1 MMPLEIG
8 AVPRP
13 FCEASRLVRRR
24 ASGPRLAPPRA
35 TRAVPEETAVAFSY
49 EGAAYAVMM
58 ATPADLTDFAIGF
71 SLTERIIGSPRDIE
85 TLETVS
91 TADGIMLRMN
101 LANRPAA
108 AYWERRRRL
117 AGPSGCGL
125 CGLESLA
132 DAMRRPPLVTGGA
145 RISHR
150 EIFDAMAALPDWQPM
165 NRATGALHAAALW
178 LPGDGIVAARED
190 VGRHNALDKLIGA
203 AAREGISATGGAVLL
218 TSRVSVEM
226 VQKAAILGVPILV
239 AISVPTALA
248 VRVAETAGIT
258 LAAIARHDGFEIF
271 THPGRLLD
279 SEFEQPAAAD

>member
-1 MMPLEIG
+1 MTALEIG
-8 AVPRP
+8 ALPRP

-24 ASGPRLAPPRA
+24 ASGPHLAPPRP
-35 TRAVPEETAVAFSY
+35 TRAVPEESAVAFSY

-91 TADGIMLRMN
+91 TVDGIMLRMN
-101 LANRPAA
+101 LANRSAA

-132 DAMRRPPLVTGGA
+132 DAMRRPPLVAGSA

-150 EIFDAMAALPDWQPM
+150 EIFDAMAALPDWQPL

-203 AAREGISATGGAVLL
+203 AAADGISATHGAVLL

-226 VQKAAILGVPILV
+226 VQKAAVLGVPILV
-239 AISVPTALA
+239 AISAPTALA

-258 LAAIARHDGFEIF
+258 LAAIARQDGFEIF
-271 THPGRLLD
+271 THPGRLVD
-279 SEFEQPAAAD
+279 SALERSAAAD